1 MSVDIGFAARMAID
15 PDHDVPIDRVD
26 PSRIATLQCAENAS
40 PRRCHVEWPADAAA
54 AVSTTDRVAVV
65 VVHGIADQ
73 RAGQTVRELARL
85 LCHGGAGEPR
95 YVQGEMHDVLV
106 PVAKLEPGGAA
117 SPAATPSP
125 TEGRKAETS
134 RRRPGTPSGFYQA
147 QKSAPVA
154 VAGMG
159 THDLGLA
166 LNDYLLGRLELSQRE
181 ALYESTRVSLRRR
194 ADDRAVDIFELYWAD
209 LSRLGEGGWRA
220 LSALYQLFFHLGTL
234 AADVVDQ
241 VSLSVGG
248 GAAWRLLQRMHAWLA
263 WLMKGPAALVQLSML
278 LLILFGATALVSP
291 DQQGQLLAALF
302 AVGAVGSTAV
312 AALAW
317 LRGASLTAR
326 WAQLLLLLA
335 AALACSVAVVV
346 ALRAETELPKLH
358 FGASALAIAV
368 LGAWLI
374 ERYSR
379 VTHGV
384 RVLGH
389 LLVAATVIGLCVD
402 GRALWPH
409 VSTQAEWMLTAAF
422 NIGEW
427 LLAAI
432 LLVWAVYVAVQTA
445 ALVLG
450 LWLGRGVDRAARQSL
465 DTARL
470 AVVGSTAL
478 FAVLSLVLWSVISY
492 VAGHQLQEFLYL
504 PVIFGGGYRS
514 GEIFLDARIQTLGG
528 FFTPLVL
535 AFAGLASA
543 ILLVLV
549 PSLLEEMS
557 PTANVDSRGRRR
569 EAVVWSERLGTWL
582 GGGLARLK
590 RTFTTVVPPGA
601 MVGGLL
607 YLAFVYQQFAFSANA
622 AGESAKWVA
631 GGLDYLQGETLV
643 AAGKWLAGGALTI
656 TALGS
661 RFTRTFGRL
670 RVALDAVLDI
680 DNYFGDPP
688 SRQPPRARIYS
699 RYASLLVYL
708 RDRGYARIVIV
719 SHSQGTV
726 ISADLLRYLHV
737 QRRLPEIV
745 GAVPITLVTVGSPLR
760 DLYAEHFPLLYRW
773 MGSSA
778 AGFAT
783 AGPSASDIGAVEWVN
798 AFRSGDYVGR
808 FMWAPPGHAYR
819 IAVVGA
825 DGRVEAD
832 RAGDRTQFCLGVGA
846 HTHYFSDDAV
856 ALAVE
861 IDRLIAQ
868 S

>member
-1 MSVDIGFAARMAID
+1 
-15 PDHDVPIDRVD
+15 
-26 PSRIATLQCAENAS
+26 
-40 PRRCHVEWPADAAA
+40 
-54 AVSTTDRVAVV
+54 VSTIDRVAVV

-85 LCHGGAGEPR
+85 LCHGGEGEPR
-95 YVQGEMHDVLV
+95 YVQGEMHEVLV

-117 SPAATPSP
+117 SPAAAPSP
-125 TEGRKAETS
+125 TGDGRKAETS

-147 QKSAPVA
+147 QKSAHA
-154 VAGMG
+154 TGAAEAGAP
-159 THDLGLA
+159 DLGLA
-166 LNDYLLGRLELSQRE
+166 LNDYLLGRLELSERE

-194 ADDRAVDIFELYWAD
+194 ANDRPVDIFELYWAD
-209 LSRLGEGGWRA
+209 LSRLGEGGFRA

-248 GAAWRLLQRMHAWLA
+248 GRAWRLLQRMHAWLA

-278 LLILFGATALVSP
+278 LLVLFGAAGLVSI
-291 DQQGQLLAALF
+291 DQQAQVLAAVF
-302 AVGAVGSTAV
+302 AVGAIVLTAL

-317 LRGASLTAR
+317 LRGTSLAGR
-326 WAQLLLLLA
+326 WAKLLLLLA

-346 ALRAETELPKLH
+346 ALRAETELLRLH
-358 FGASALAIAV
+358 FGAGALAVAV

-402 GRALWPH
+402 GRALLPH

-422 NIGEW
+422 NVGEW
-427 LLAAI
+427 LLAAM

-450 LWLGRGVDRAARQSL
+450 LWLGRGADYAARQSL
-465 DTARL
+465 DTSRL

-492 VAGHQLQEFLYL
+492 VAGHQLKDFLYL
-504 PVIFGGGYRS
+504 PVIFGRGYRS
-514 GEIFLDARIQTLGG
+514 GEIYLDARIQTLGG

-535 AFAGLASA
+535 AFTVLASA
-543 ILLVLV
+543 TLLVLV
-549 PSLLEEMS
+549 PSLLEEIS
-557 PTANVDSRGRRR
+557 PTTNVDSRGRRR
-569 EAVVWSERLGTWL
+569 EAVVWSERLGKWL
-582 GGGLARLK
+582 GGGLRWLK
-590 RTFTTVVPPGA
+590 RTFAMVVPPGA
-601 MVGGLL
+601 IVGGVL
-607 YLAFVYQQFAFSANA
+607 YLAFVYQQFAFSAGA
-622 AGESAKWVA
+622 AGEVAKWVA
-631 GGLDYLQGETLV
+631 GWLEYLQGETLV
-643 AAGKWLAGGALTI
+643 SAGKWLAGGALTI
-656 TALGS
+656 AALGS
-661 RFTRTFGRL
+661 RFTQTFGRL
-670 RVALDAVLDI
+670 RVTLDAVLDV
-680 DNYFGDPP
+680 DNYFRDPP
-688 SRQPPRARIYS
+688 NHQPPRARIYS
-699 RYASLLVYL
+699 RYASLLAYL

-737 QRRLPEIV
+737 QRRLAEIV
-745 GAVPITLVTVGSPLR
+745 GRVPIVLVTVGSPLR
-760 DLYAEHFPLLYRW
+760 DLYAERFPLLYRW
-773 MGSSA
+773 MGSNA

-783 AGPSASDIGAVEWVN
+783 AEPSASDIGAVEWVN
-798 AFRSGDYVGR
+798 ACRSGDYVGR
-808 FMWAPPGHAYR
+808 FLWTPPGHAYR
-819 IAVVGA
+819 IALVGP
-825 DGRVEAD
+825 DGQVEAD
-832 RAGDRTQFCLGVGA
+832 RAGDRTEFCLGAGA
-846 HTHYFSDDAV
+846 HTHYFSNDAV

-861 IDRLIAQ
+861 IDRLIEGQ
-868 S
+868 RTRV